1 MSTTYAPPV
10 RAHRAH
16 VNPWLVAVIGL
27 AAALVALGAWVLVDR
42 YTGGDTATQDAT
54 TLIDDFSAASSA
66 RDGTAAAALLTSDAV
81 LWQTGETVATGKE
94 EIANLI
100 SGQAGLSV
108 ERIAPVTINGDYAT
122 TFVRFSA
129 AGLPT
134 VPMLSVYQIKDGK
147 IARIWAFKLG
157 TTAPF
162 DTAAR

>member
-16 VNPWLVAVIGL
+16 VNLWLVAAIGL

-54 TLIDDFSAASSA
+54 TLLDEFAAASSA
-66 RDGTAAAALLTSDAV
+66 NDGRAAAALVTSDAV
-81 LWQTGETVATGKE
+81 LWQTDETLATGKE
-94 EIANLI
+94 EIAKLI
-100 SGQAGLSV
+100 TGQAGLSV

-122 TFVRFSA
+122 SFVHFSA
-129 AGLPT
+129 AGLPKI
-134 VPMLSVYQIKDGK
+134 PMLNVAQIKDGK
-147 IARIWAFKLG
+147 IARIWAFRLG

-162 DTAAR
+162 DNAAR